1 MNRREIAVAIG
12 IFAALAAILALVYV
26 GTTTTADGVART
38 RGETDNSYMD
48 TATYLGTNGCTAVCH
63 TSKGTDWAGSLHAK
77 MLQDPS
83 PATVLPPSWSGAVNL
98 TDAGLWGNIT
108 LYEDTGTYYVDL
120 GGGYNHT
127 VWKTMGGAWM
137 QRYVTEIGNSKYILP
152 LQWNTATSE
161 WVAYDLPNWFDL
173 PDVPKDIGLDQS
185 WDRRCAGCHS
195 TGTTIAFNGTS
206 GEWVASYSELNV
218 GCEACHGPGSDH
230 NGNPDFIWRSADSQI
245 CGQCHSRGSG
255 LELIGGSTTGWPWG
269 ADGMFHPGDDLSQY
283 FDPVDPVNDTNRFWP
298 NGMSASH
305 EQQYIDWATTSHSDA
320 LATIVNLPYGQDSC
334 LECHS
339 TDYWLAGEHGDPL
352 PNRTTALWSIECI
365 RCHTPHGTT
374 SNDAMLWKPVD
385 ETCEQ
390 CHGTHGTGPPGEPHH
405 PNAELIDGYINVT
418 GLSGDPWM
426 MGAVTC
432 SDCHMVGVATSAI
445 VGDIPSHTFKF
456 ADPQETIDYSMPNA
470 CTSFCH
476 DGVNG
481 AVMTELEAVNYTHE
495 WEANYT
501 SRMAEVEPV
510 IEDAEQAIADAAEY
524 GFTEAEIDAANASY
538 HNALYAFQYVES
550 DASDGA
556 HNHPF
561 QMDVLDYAQTTAQG
575 VIDDLA
581 PGTISGAIHDKDG
594 NPLEDAEIRSDGKV
608 WDTTNAQGEF
618 SFEHAPGAA
627 TFDVYYEG
635 EDVGDVTGTIP
646 TDVGTVEV
654 DVGGEEAPLDM
665 MWIYLAL
672 AVIIIMIIII
682 AVVAASRRGGTP
694 PDDFEEEE
702 PPTTE

>member
-1 MNRREIAVAIG
+1 MNRKEIALAIG
-12 IFAALAAILALVYV
+12 IFAALAAILALVYI
-26 GTTTTADGVART
+26 GTTTTADGVAGT

-48 TATYLGTNGCTAVCH
+48 TATFLGSSGCTGCHPTNGA
-63 TSKGTDWAGSLHAK
+63 DWAGSLHTK

-98 TDAGLWGNIT
+98 TDAGLWGNVT

-120 GGGYNHT
+120 GGGYNYT
-127 VWKTMGGAWM
+127 VWKTMGSAWK

-152 LQWNTATSE
+152 LQWNTDTSE
-161 WVAYDLPNWFDL
+161 WVSYHLSDWFDV
-173 PDVPKDIGLDQS
+173 PDIPKDIAKSQS

-245 CGQCHSRGSG
+245 CGQCHNRGSG
-255 LELIGGSTTGWPWG
+255 LEQVGGSTTGWPWA
-269 ADGMFHPGDDLSQY
+269 ADGKYYPGDDLSLY
-283 FDPVDPVNDTNRFWP
+283 FDPVDPVNDTSRFWP
-298 NGMSASH
+298 NGMSKSH
-305 EQQYIDWATTSHSDA
+305 RQQYIDWAGTAHADA
-320 LATIVNLPYGQDSC
+320 LTPIATLPFAQDYC

-339 TDYWLAGEHGDPL
+339 TDYWLAEEHGDPL
-352 PNRTTALWSIECI
+352 PNRTAALWSIECV

-374 SNDAMLWKPVD
+374 ANDAMLWKPEN

-390 CHGTHGTGPPGEPHH
+390 CHNTHGDAPPDEPHH
-405 PNAELIDGYINVT
+405 PNEELIRGYIVIS
-418 GLSGDPWM
+418 GQSGDPWM
-426 MGAVTC
+426 QGAVTC
-432 SDCHMVGVATSAI
+432 ADCHMVEVAKSAI
-445 VGDIPSHTFKF
+445 TGDIPSHTFGF
-456 ADPQETIDYSMPNA
+456 AHPQETIDNGMPNG

-481 AVMTELEAVNYTHE
+481 AVLTDQEAVDYVHD
-495 WEANYT
+495 WETNYT
-501 SRMAEVEPV
+501 SRITAVESV
-510 IEDAEQAIADAAEY
+510 IDDAKQALADALDLGFSQAE
-524 GFTEAEIDAANASY
+524 FDDANTSY
-538 HNALYAFQYVES
+538 HNALFAYQYVES

-561 QMDVLDYAQTTAQG
+561 QMDLLDYAETTAQG
-575 VIDDLA
+575 VIDDLT
-581 PGTISGAIHDKDG
+581 PGTISGIIHDKDG
-594 NPLEDAEIRSDGKV
+594 NPLEDAEIRSDGNV

-627 TFDVYYEG
+627 TFDVYYED

-646 TDVGTVEV
+646 TDVGIVEV

-665 MWIYLAL
+665 MWIYLAI
-672 AVIIIMIIII
+672 AVIIIIIIII
-682 AVVAASRRGGTP
+682 AVVAVSRRGGAP
-694 PDDFEEEE
+694 PEDFEEEE